1 VGAFFVSGAGKRERA
16 VILIEV
22 RNSEGVVGR
31 CDAHCYNA
39 KEPHCECICGGKN
52 HGVGLQRAIE
62 NTREQVEQWIESY
75 AERLGLAEYEGFV
88 GNRVWQMTIFELI
101 EELQRDEAEK
111 MKTIDT
117 VYQYKPY
124 WHFDQS
130 RCRLRIYERQGSTV
144 AVLTELADNDGMSVT
159 NAIEWLLPQVA
170 KQYELPSD
178 TIWIEHYEPQQGLP
192 ESYDLVSLASGAPTW
207 RRLSGDE
214 LQALL
219 PDDVE
224 MVVSLAEVAA

>member
-1 VGAFFVSGAGKRERA
+1 M
-16 VILIEV
+16 ILIEV
-22 RNSEGVVGR
+22 RNSEGLVGR

-52 HGVGLQRAIE
+52 HGAGLQRAIE

-88 GNRVWQMTIFELI
+88 GNRVWQMTIFEMI

-111 MKTIDT
+111 MKRQDVRHNYRLPPGSGIGAYCRVR
-117 VYQYKPY
+117 VYE
-124 WHFDQS
+124 H
-130 RCRLRIYERQGSTV
+130 QGKTV
-144 AVLTELADNDGMSVT
+144 AVVTEEPHNTGMSVT
-159 NAIEWLLPQVA
+159 NAAKWLLPEIA
-170 KQYELPSD
+170 AQYGLPAD
-178 TIWIEHYEPQQGLP
+178 TTWIEHYHESARGGLP
-192 ESYDLVSLASGAPTW
+192 ETYDLVSLASGAPTW

-214 LQALL
+214 LRALL
-219 PDDVE
+219 PDDTE